1 MKKNGA
7 AAPQIDMPSR
17 GFAKLDSGIVDSTL
31 WMKDH
36 DVLRVWIALL
46 AKCDAYGIVRASAPA
61 MAHLCMVTLERYNT
75 IIGELCGPDPYSRS
89 SSDDGRRLSVIE
101 GGWCITNYLK
111 YRDLM
116 QRKAMSHAE
125 RQAKYRQKI
134 KERDAM
140 VTRTVTRDTE
150 AEAEAKEKE
159 KKAHH
164 PVNNGDKYEK
174 Q

>member
-1 MKKNGA
+1 
-7 AAPQIDMPSR
+7 MPSR

-61 MAHLCMVTLERYNT
+61 MAHLCFVTLERFEK
-75 IIGELCGPDPYSRS
+75 IIAELCEADRHSRT
-89 SSDDGRRLSVIE
+89 SSDEGRRLSVIE
-101 GGWCITNYLK
+101 GGWCIVNYLK

-125 RQAKYRQKI
+125 RQAKYRKKI

-140 VTRTVTRDTE
+140 VTRTVTGDTE
-150 AEAEAKEKE
+150 AEGEATEKE
-159 KKAHH
+159 KKGAL
-164 PVNNGDKYEK
+164 PCE
-174 Q
+174 

>member
-1 MKKNGA
+1 
-7 AAPQIDMPSR
+7 MPSR

-61 MAHLCMVTLERYNT
+61 MAHLCMVTLERFEK
-75 IIGELCGPDPYSRS
+75 IIQELCAADPYSRT
-89 SSDDGRRLSVIE
+89 SSDEGRRLSEIE
-101 GGWCITNYLK
+101 GGWCIVNYLK

-125 RQAKYRQKI
+125 RQARYRKKI
-134 KERDAM
+134 KERDYM
-140 VTRTVTRDTE
+140 VTNKVTSDTE
-150 AEAEAKEKE
+150 AEAEAEYKE
-159 KKAHH
+159 KKRAS
-164 PVNNGDKYEK
+164 PCE
-174 Q
+174 